1 MPLNS
6 EINKVDWL
14 KQVNMTSTLS
24 LTILILL
31 TDNK

>member
-1 MPLNS
+1 MPLNA